1 MVGAYIWNAF
11 SGWLGQVE
19 CALPGVLE
27 DELDKELANELD
39 DELTDEL
46 DEETGKDELE
56 EVACVDEV
64 DPPAHILP
72 FIVGCSASPPFF
84 SPCKPKL
91 TDWPGA
97 MLPFHAMLVAV

>member
-56 EVACVDEV
+56 ELAGADEV
-64 DPPAHILP
+64 DPPPQTLP
-72 FIVGCSASPPFF
+72 VIVGRSALPPFF

-91 TDWPGA
+91 TDCPGA
-97 MLPFHAMLVAV
+97 ILPFHAIFVAV